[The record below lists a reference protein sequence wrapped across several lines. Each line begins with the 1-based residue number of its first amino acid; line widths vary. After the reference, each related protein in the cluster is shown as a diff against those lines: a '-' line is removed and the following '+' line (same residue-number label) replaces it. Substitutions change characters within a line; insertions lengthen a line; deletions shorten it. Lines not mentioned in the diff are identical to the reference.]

1 VAAETGDAIM
11 QDREVKLVTL
21 EPMDLLAV
29 SHIGPYMKIGDAF
42 YTLAQWLAERN
53 VRTAGAKMVG
63 IYYDDPNTVEASKL
77 RSKAALH
84 LAEDT
89 DAEII
94 SPVEKFQLRG
104 GEHAKVLHVGPYQGL
119 QQAWMA
125 FYNEGLQKLG
135 RKADFSAPSF
145 EVYLNTP
152 DEAAPEDLKT
162 ELYIPL
168 A

>member
-1 VAAETGDAIM
+1 M
-11 QDREVKLVTL
+11 QNHDVKLVTL

-29 SHIGPYMKIGDAF
+29 GHVGPYMKIGDAF
-42 YTLAQWLAERN
+42 YTLAQWLGERN
-53 VRTAGAKMVG
+53 VRTSGARMVG
-63 IYYDDPNTVEASKL
+63 IYYDDPNTVEESKL
-77 RSKAALH
+77 RSKAALR
-84 LAEDT
+84 LAHET
-89 DAEII
+89 DVEIV
-94 SPVEKFQLRG
+94 SPVEKVQLRG
-104 GEHAKVLHVGPYQGL
+104 GDHAMLLHKGPYQNLGPS
-119 QQAWMA
+119 WIW

-135 RKADFSAPSF
+135 RAPDFSAPSF

>member
-1 VAAETGDAIM
+1 M
-11 QDREVKLVTL
+11 QNYDVKLVTL

-29 SHIGPYMKIGDAF
+29 SHVGPYMKISDAF
-42 YTLAQWLAERN
+42 YTLAQWLGERN
-53 VRTAGAKMVG
+53 VRTSGARMVG
-63 IYYDDPNTVEASKL
+63 IFYDDPKTVEESKL

-84 LAEDT
+84 LGHET
-89 DAEII
+89 DVEIVA
-94 SPVEKFQLRG
+94 PVEKFQLRG
-104 GEHAKVLHVGPYQGL
+104 GEHAMVLHKGPYPGL
-119 QQAWMA
+119 QQAWMW

-135 RKADFSAPSF
+135 RKPDFSAPSF